1 LRKEAKVYFAPARS
15 KTNRGLADR
24 FAGMLDSVGPD
35 LVKKGDLVAIK
46 TTFGEEGCTSFVRP
60 LYFRRVVDWVKR
72 GAGKPFLT
80 DSCTLYHGR
89 RSNGVDHLNL
99 AVEHGFSYA
108 SIGAPLVIAD
118 GIRSRDYVEVRVDL
132 EHFKTVKLGS
142 AAYYADSLVSVA
154 HFKGHLATGFGGT
167 FKNLG
172 MGLGSRSAK
181 QTMHGVVKPEFRD
194 AGLCTGCGDCVNACA
209 TGAVRVAS
217 GKASFDY
224 SKCSG
229 CAECIAVCTRRALK
243 ILWNES
249 SRNLCEKM
257 VETAY
262 GVLKGKRD
270 RAVFFNF
277 VIDVTPDC
285 DCLAWSDNPIV
296 QDVGILGSTDPVA
309 VEQASLDMVNAQPSL
324 PDSEIP
330 QIVGPGVDKF
340 RAIRPDIDGSVQ
352 MEYAE
357 ELGMGSRKYELV
369 NLDERP
375 PK

>member
-1 LRKEAKVYFAPARS
+1 MSRETKVYFAPARS

-24 FAGMLDSVGPD
+24 FVAMLDAVGPN
-35 LVKKGDLVAIK
+35 LVRKGDLVAIK
-46 TTFGEEGCTSFVRP
+46 TTFGEDGCTSFLRP
-60 LYFRRVVDWVKR
+60 LYFRRVVDWVKK
-72 GAGKPFLT
+72 GGGKPFLT

-108 SIGAPLVIAD
+108 SVGAPLVIAD
-118 GIRSRDYVEVRVDL
+118 GIRSRDYVEVEVGL
-132 EHFKTVKLGS
+132 KHFKTVKYGS
-142 AAYYADSLVSVA
+142 AAHHADSLVSVA

-181 QTMHGVVKPEFRD
+181 QTMHGIVKPEFRD
-194 AGLCTGCGDCVNACA
+194 AGVCTGCGDCVKACA
-209 TGAVRVAS
+209 TGAARVVS
-217 GKASFDY
+217 GKATFDY

-229 CAECIAVCTRRALK
+229 CAECIAVCTGRALR

-262 GVLKGKRD
+262 GVLKQKKGN
-270 RAVFFNF
+270 AVFFNF

-296 QDVGILGSTDPVA
+296 QDVGVLGSADPVA
-309 VEQASLDMVNAQPSL
+309 VEQASLDLVNAQPSL
-324 PDSEIP
+324 PDSEIAEA
-330 QIVGPGVDKF
+330 VGPGVDKF
-340 RAIRPDIDGSVQ
+340 RAVRPDIDGSVQ

-375 PK
+375 AG

>member
-1 LRKEAKVYFAPARS
+1 LKEAARVYFAPARS

-24 FAGMLDSVGPD
+24 FAQMLDTVGPD
-35 LVKKGDLVAIK
+35 VVRKSDLVALK

-60 LYFRRVVDWVKR
+60 LYLRKAVDWVKKK
-72 GAGKPFLT
+72 GGKPFLT
-80 DSCTLYHGR
+80 DSSTLYHGR

-108 SIGAPLVIAD
+108 TIGAPLVIAD
-118 GIRSRDYVEVRVDL
+118 GIRSRDYVEVDVGL
-132 EHFKTVKLGS
+132 KHFKTVKFGS
-142 AAYYADSLVSVA
+142 AAYYADSLVCVS

-181 QTMHGVVKPEFRD
+181 QTMHAVVKPEFKD
-194 AGLCTGCGDCVNACA
+194 ESLCTGCGDCVKACA
-209 TGAVRVAS
+209 TGAVRVVS
-217 GKASFDY
+217 GKATFDY
-224 SKCSG
+224 SKCTG
-229 CAECIAVCTRRALK
+229 CAECISVCTQRALR

-262 GVLKGKRD
+262 GVLKDKKG

-285 DCLAWSDNPIV
+285 DCLSWSDNPIV
-296 QDVGILGSTDPVA
+296 QDVGVLGSTDPVA
-309 VEQASLDMVNAQPSL
+309 VEQASLDMVNARPSL
-324 PDSEIP
+324 PDSEIGESA
-330 QIVGPGVDKF
+330 GPGTDKF
-340 RAIRPDIDGSVQ
+340 KAIRPDIDGEVQ
-352 MEYAE
+352 IEYAE
-357 ELGMGSRKYELV
+357 ELGMGTRKYELV
-369 NLDERP
+369 NLDERAQ
-375 PK
+375 K

>member
-1 LRKEAKVYFAPARS
+1 
-15 KTNRGLADR
+15 
-24 FAGMLDSVGPD
+24 MLDAVGSGV
-35 LVKKGDLVAIK
+35 VKKGDLVAIK
-46 TTFGEEGCTSFVRP
+46 TTFGEDGCTSFVRP
-60 LYFRRVVDWVKR
+60 LYLRKAVDWVKKSE
-72 GAGKPFLT
+72 GKPFLT
-80 DSCTLYHGR
+80 DSSTLYHGR

-108 SIGAPLVIAD
+108 SVGAPLVIAD
-118 GIRSRDYVEVRVDL
+118 GIRSRDFVEVEVGL
-132 EHFKTVKLGS
+132 KHFKTVKFGS
-142 AAYYADSLVSVA
+142 AAYHADCLLSVA

-181 QTMHGVVKPEFRD
+181 QTMHGVVRPEFKD
-194 AGLCTGCGDCVNACA
+194 AGLCTGCGDCVKACA
-209 TGAVRVAS
+209 AGAVRVVS
-217 GKASFDY
+217 GKAVFDFA
-224 SKCSG
+224 KCTG
-229 CAECIAVCTRRALK
+229 CAECIAVCTKRALR

-262 GVLKGKRD
+262 GVLKDKKD
-270 RAVFFNF
+270 RALFFNF

-285 DCLAWSDNPIV
+285 DCLSWSDNPIV

-309 VEQASLDMVNAQPSL
+309 VEQAAFDMVNARPSL

-330 QIVGPGVDKF
+330 QSLGPGTDKF
-340 RAIRPDIDGSVQ
+340 KAIRPDIDGAVQ

-357 ELGMGSRKYELV
+357 GLGMGTRDYELV
-369 NLDERP
+369 NLDESPR
-375 PK
+375 K